1 MTERNSGEGGML
13 FYQMT
18 GFMGREDAPGGT
30 PFDLPPPERASL
42 LLDFDGTLVE
52 IAERP
57 DAVVV
62 PERVPALLDL
72 ALRRLE
78 GRVALISGRTIADLE
93 RFLPG
98 FGGALVGAHGAEFRL
113 DGERSQVG
121 DIDLEIV
128 KRLQRLVRDYGDL
141 VPGFL
146 VEDKPTGVVLH
157 FRQAEEKS
165 GLALRFME
173 SVANAAE
180 GFRLQPA
187 LMAFELKPCSVG
199 KDVAMRRLLESPPFA
214 GHLPVVAGDDLTDE
228 PALALAQERDGVA
241 VKIGQAET
249 VARHR
254 LAGPEALIDRLEEW
268 LA

>member
-1 MTERNSGEGGML
+1 ML

-18 GFMGREDAPGGT
+18 GFMGQEDGREAPAL
-30 PFDLPPPERASL
+30 DLPAPEGAAL

-62 PERVPALLDL
+62 PDRVPALLER
-72 ALRRLE
+72 AVARLE

-93 RFLPG
+93 GFLPG
-98 FGGALVGAHGAEFRL
+98 FGGTLVGAHGAEFRL
-113 DGERSQVG
+113 DGVRSQVD
-121 DIDLEIV
+121 DIDLDIV
-128 KRLQRLVRDYGDL
+128 GRLQRLVHDFGGL

-165 GLALRFME
+165 GLALKFME
-173 SVANAAE
+173 SLANAAE

-187 LMAFELKPCSVG
+187 LMAFEIKPSSVG
-199 KDVAMRRLLESPPFA
+199 KDVAMRRLFEDAPFA
-214 GHLPVVAGDDLTDE
+214 GSLPVVAGDDLTDE
-228 PALALAQERDGVA
+228 PAIGLAQEMGGVG
-241 VKIGQAET
+241 VKLGQAET

-254 LAGPEALIDRLEEW
+254 LPGPTELIDRLEAW

>member
-1 MTERNSGEGGML
+1 MM

-18 GFMGREDAPGGT
+18 GFMGREEHPDPASLE
-30 PFDLPPPERASL
+30 LPPPSDASL
-42 LLDFDGTLVE
+42 MLDFDGTLVE

-57 DAVVV
+57 DAVRV
-62 PERVPALLDL
+62 PDRVPALLDR
-72 ALRRLE
+72 AVDRLD

-93 RFLPG
+93 GFLPG
-98 FGGALVGAHGAEFRL
+98 FDGALVGAHGSEFRL
-113 DGERSQVG
+113 DGDRSQVD
-121 DIDLEIV
+121 DIDLGTV
-128 KRLQRLVRDYGDL
+128 QRLQRLVRDYGDL

-165 GLALRFME
+165 GLALKFME

-199 KDVAMRRLLESPPFA
+199 KDVAMRKLLDAPPFA
-214 GHLPVVAGDDLTDE
+214 GSRPVVAGDDLTDE
-228 PALALAQERDGVA
+228 PALGLAQELGGVG

-254 LAGPEALIDRLEEW
+254 LAGPDALMERLEAW